1 MDSNQTILLVIIILV
16 SLIIVFG
23 AYLLIV
29 YLLNKKREKK
39 IDTIFNPNNLVEEE
53 SLMNVMDEK
62 RNLEYKTEVDQER
75 FVQNVDNVEVVTSD
89 AMTREEQVNPFGVD
103 LTLRT
108 KDNTKLEIQD
118 PDNKNRFIK

>member
-1 MDSNQTILLVIIILV
+1 MDINQIILLIIIILV
-16 SLIIVFG
+16 SLIVVFG
-23 AYLLIV
+23 AYNLIV

-62 RNLEYKTEVDQER
+62 RNLEYKEPVDKER
-75 FVQNVDNVEVVTSD
+75 FVQNVDEVNVVTSE

-103 LTLRT
+103 MTIRN
-108 KDNTKLEIQD
+108 KDNTKVEIQD
-118 PDNKNRFIK
+118 PDNHNRFIK